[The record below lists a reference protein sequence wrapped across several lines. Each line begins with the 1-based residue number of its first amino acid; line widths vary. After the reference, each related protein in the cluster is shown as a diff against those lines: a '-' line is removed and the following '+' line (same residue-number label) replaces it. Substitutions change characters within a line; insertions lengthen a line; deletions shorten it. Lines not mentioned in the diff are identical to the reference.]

1 MKFKSGKTQMSG
13 HAENG
18 NSNYWAKIH

>member
-1 MKFKSGKTQMSG
+1 MKFKSGKTQMNG
-13 HAENG
+13 YAEDE